1 MFGKRRS
8 KQPAGPMARLLAINP
23 RVGEPLE
30 LLVLKSTVS
39 IGSDE
44 ANDFAIR
51 QATVSQHHA
60 ILAHRADH
68 FELSDLSSTNGTFVN
83 GRRIYSATSVT
94 FGDEVCFGGARFA
107 LANPAA
113 IGDANAGSQPRQTRR
128 KTFSSRAA
136 LELALFTLAIGF
148 GAAQYLA
155 YLLYHEQNRLILAEA
170 VPLPPSQVHPSTCI
184 QSVEST
190 AAAVAPKRAE
200 PGATSPRARPEMSR
214 AAGVASPT
222 AELPSMPAPQ
232 PVDRENDELAG
243 AASLM
248 RLFPGNA
255 THAGEPAGEFQ
266 LTDLGG
272 MPVSLSAMR
281 GKIVLLT
288 FWATWCGACRG
299 ELPNLQNL
307 YENLKDHDDF
317 AVLTINIDQRS
328 ESVLPFVRKNDYQF
342 PVLLDADNR
351 VSSAYDVRGI
361 PANFIID
368 RKGRIIWNCEGGV
381 DWSDPS
387 LRQAVKKLL

>member
-1 MFGKRRS
+1 
-8 KQPAGPMARLLAINP
+8 
-23 RVGEPLE
+23 
-30 LLVLKSTVS
+30 
-39 IGSDE
+39 
-44 ANDFAIR
+44 
-51 QATVSQHHA
+51 
-60 ILAHRADH
+60 
-68 FELSDLSSTNGTFVN
+68 
-83 GRRIYSATSVT
+83 
-94 FGDEVCFGGARFA
+94 
-107 LANPAA
+107 
-113 IGDANAGSQPRQTRR
+113 
-128 KTFSSRAA
+128 
-136 LELALFTLAIGF
+136 
-148 GAAQYLA
+148 
-155 YLLYHEQNRLILAEA
+155 
-170 VPLPPSQVHPSTCI
+170 
-184 QSVEST
+184 
-190 AAAVAPKRAE
+190 
-200 PGATSPRARPEMSR
+200 MSR

-351 VSSAYDVRGI
+351 VSSAYNVRGI